1 MSVEERSEREEFG
14 ALGGCFVGGDAEQR
28 RRERRVKRR
37 ALAISITVQALV
49 LAAVILLPLF
59 GKGERIVLATPM
71 PLPPYRHVGGQIQRA
86 RGTRGIQDH
95 HFTVSYP
102 ILNAPTPPTNGGYEG
117 PEDPITPEGAG
128 PGPEGAPCTGCIDIG
143 GRNSGPRRPDVVP
156 ETPPIVHVT
165 HLDPA
170 MLRQRV
176 EPVYP
181 RLAIQMRREGR
192 VELHAIIGI
201 DGTIQELQVV
211 SGDIVFYES
220 AKAAV
225 SQWRYKPTYLNNQP
239 VRVDTTITVIYTLA
253 H

>member
-1 MSVEERSEREEFG
+1 M
-14 ALGGCFVGGDAEQR
+14 
-28 RRERRVKRR
+28 
-37 ALAISITVQALV
+37 
-49 LAAVILLPLF
+49 
-59 GKGERIVLATPM
+59 
-71 PLPPYRHVGGQIQRA
+71 
-86 RGTRGIQDH
+86 
-95 HFTVSYP
+95 
-102 ILNAPTPPTNGGYEG
+102 
-117 PEDPITPEGAG
+117 
-128 PGPEGAPCTGCIDIG
+128 
-143 GRNSGPRRPDVVP
+143 
-156 ETPPIVHVT
+156 VHVT

-170 MLRQRV
+170 MLTHRI

-181 RLAIQMRREGR
+181 NLARQMRREGR
-192 VELHAIIGI
+192 VELHAIIGT